1 MAQPFISQITMFGGT
16 FAPVNYAFCNGQLM
30 AISQNQAL
38 FALIGTFYGGDGIQT
53 FGLPNLQSQLPVHQG
68 QGYGLSPYNVGQT
81 GGTTSVAL
89 NQSTIP
95 SHSHFFVAST
105 ASANSATVSG
115 NVLPATPTVSGA
127 ALYANQGS
135 PALETQT
142 IAGLANAGGGLPHD
156 NLMPSLCISF
166 IISLFGV
173 FPSRN

>member
-1 MAQPFISQITMFGGT
+1 MAQPFISQISMFGGN
-16 FAPVNYAFCNGQLM
+16 FAPRSYAFCNGQLNS
-30 AISQNQAL
+30 ISQNQAL

-53 FGLPNLQSQLPVHQG
+53 FGLPNLQSQLPVHVGTGPGLSNYVQG
-68 QGYGLSPYNVGQT
+68 QT
-81 GGTTSVAL
+81 AGTTTVTL

-105 ASANSATVSG
+105 SSASSATVTG
-115 NVLPATPTVSGA
+115 LMPATPTVSGA
-127 ALYANQGS
+127 ALYANQGA

-142 IAGLANAGGGLPHD
+142 IAGLANAGGSLPHD

-166 IISLFGV
+166 IICLFGV